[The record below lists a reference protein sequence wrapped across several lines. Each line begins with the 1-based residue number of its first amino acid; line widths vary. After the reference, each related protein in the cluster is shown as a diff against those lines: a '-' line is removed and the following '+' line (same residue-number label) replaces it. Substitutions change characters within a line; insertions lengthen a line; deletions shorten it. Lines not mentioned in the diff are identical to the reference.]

1 MDSEKIMAKK
11 EVDEI
16 LEVNAKNALEDMR
29 IAISLSI
36 TKNSKYT
43 GLVVSQY
50 LDKMYAYKKFCLP
63 HTKIQWCEMIYQVLS
78 SVEIRRAEDLEEVLR
93 AYEIAGELME
103 ELSSKSVNEVAKSF
117 LARQLP
123 LDMRDYVDLLMT
135 IYSELGL
142 SFIEEIKMLFNEE
155 NKKGDGNM
163 KITSET
169 TVEEVKEQTKEVF
182 YQMCD
187 YDKDNQRGISKA
199 GDVMDDF
206 MQKLENNEF
215 PKDTEPKQADDFD
228 LEVEAERIIEG
239 YHELLEDIKEL
250 KLR

>member
-1 MDSEKIMAKK
+1 MESEKILAQA
-11 EVDEI
+11 EVNKI

-43 GLVVSQY
+43 GVVVSQY
-50 LDKMYAYKKFCLP
+50 LDKMYAYKKFCIP
-63 HTKIQWCEMIYQVLS
+63 HTKIQWCEMIYHILS
-78 SVEIRRAEDLEEVLR
+78 SVEVRKPEELEEVLR
-93 AYEIAGELME
+93 AYEITGELME
-103 ELSSKSVNEVAKSF
+103 ELSSKSLRDVAKSF
-117 LARQLP
+117 LARKLP
-123 LDMRDYVDLLMT
+123 EDMKDFVDLLMT
-135 IYSELGL
+135 IYSEFGL
-142 SFIEEIKMLFNEE
+142 SFIDEIKKLSNEE

-187 YDKDNQRGISKA
+187 YDKNESKGISKA
-199 GDVMDDF
+199 EDVMDDF
-206 MQKLENNEF
+206 MQKLENDEL
-215 PKDTEPKQADDFD
+215 PKETEPKQADDFD